1 MKAKYFY
8 LCAALFA
15 LNSCTNEIIE
25 DGFVDKSNTISFN
38 SSAPKTRAYES
49 GDVANTDKLKEG
61 NFGVVGYSNN
71 ALYLGATDKAAKQ
84 TYVGGNWGYANPGEI
99 RYWPNNNMDFYAYF
113 PFAESGDVFS
123 NDNNSGNVM
132 IITNNSGNQDVLF
145 ASALNQP
152 RVDRVDLKFH
162 HAFSKIGG
170 INIQIQNKDVTVEVK
185 KVELINTSTKGQ
197 VLVDVN
203 GNASYG
209 TGTEPR
215 AKEMTSAVTITKAN
229 TYDKQ
234 DIEGNPAPTYATLVN
249 NNDNAYIFA
258 TNGSVA
264 NFVTGTNTALWN
276 GTKNALTEGKTL
288 ETLGQ
293 VCLKLTCKVS
303 TPSSITGGKY
313 YHVGDAGDDAYG
325 AMYIPISVSNI
336 TSINP
341 DTANKI
347 ALLAGKR
354 YFYNIIMKD
363 NVGFDKNGDAIL
375 LPILFKSTSVD
386 NWDDVIVTI
395 TL

>member
-38 SSAPKTRAYES
+38 SSTPKTRAYVS
-49 GDVANTDKLKEG
+49 GDVANTTTLQEG
-61 NFGVVGYSNN
+61 NFGVVGYSNH
-71 ALYLGATDKAAKQ
+71 ALYLGTTSKAAEQ
-84 TYVGGNWGYANPGEI
+84 TYADGNWKYANADEI

-113 PFAESGDVFS
+113 PFAATGDVFA

-132 IITNNSGNQDVLF
+132 TITNNSGNQDVLF
-145 ASALNQP
+145 ASALDQA

-162 HAFSKIGG
+162 HAFAKIGG
-170 INIQIQNKDVTVEVK
+170 INIQIQNKDVTVEVN

-203 GNASYG
+203 GKARYG
-209 TGTEPR
+209 TSTEPR
-215 AKEMTSAVTITKAN
+215 AKEMTTPVTITKGN
-229 TYDKQ
+229 TYNVS
-234 DIEGNPAPTYATLVN
+234 ETTYKKLVN

-258 TNGSVA
+258 TNGTET
-264 NFVTGTNTALWN
+264 NFVRGTNTTLWD
-276 GTKNALTEGKTL
+276 GTNTWKGTSTL
-288 ETLGQ
+288 ETLGE

-303 TPSSITGGKY
+303 TPSTAGEY
-313 YHVGDAGDDAYG
+313 YHVGAADSYG
-325 AMYIPISVSNI
+325 VMYIPISGSNI
-336 TSINP
+336 TNIDPS
-341 DTANKI
+341 DANKT

-354 YFYNIIMKD
+354 YTYNIIMKD
-363 NVGFDKNGDAIL
+363 NVGFDVNGDAIL

-386 NWDDVIVTI
+386 SWEDVTVTI

>member
-1 MKAKYFY
+1 MKVKYFY

-38 SSAPKTRAYES
+38 SSTPKSRAYTS
-49 GDVANTDKLKEG
+49 GDVANTTTLQEG

-71 ALYLGATDKAAKQ
+71 ALYLGTTSKAAEQ
-84 TYVGGNWGYANPGEI
+84 TYVSDNWNYANAGEI

-113 PFAESGDVFS
+113 PFAATGDEFS
-123 NDNNSGNVM
+123 AVNNSGNVM
-132 IITNNSGNQDVLF
+132 TITNNTGNQDVLF
-145 ASALNQP
+145 ASALNQA
-152 RVDRVDLKFH
+152 RVDRVDLQFH

-170 INIQIQNKDVTVEVK
+170 INIQIKNKDLTVEVK

-197 VLVDVN
+197 VLVDKD
-203 GNASYG
+203 GKASYG
-209 TGTEPR
+209 TGTEHR
-215 AKEMTSAVTITKAN
+215 AKDMSSAVTITKAN
-229 TYDKQ
+229 TFDAS
-234 DIEGNPAPTYATLVN
+234 ETYATLVD

-258 TNGSVA
+258 TNGTET
-264 NFVTGTNTALWN
+264 NFVSGTNTALWD
-276 GTKNALTEGKTL
+276 GTKTALTGSTTL
-288 ETLGQ
+288 ENLGQ

-303 TPSSITGGKY
+303 TPSSIAGGKY
-313 YHVGDAGDDAYG
+313 YHVGGAGPDAYG
-325 AMYIPISVSNI
+325 VMYIPISGSKI

-341 DTANKI
+341 IDANKT

-354 YFYNIIMKD
+354 YTYNIIMEN
-363 NVGFDKNGDAIL
+363 NVGFDEKGEAIL

-386 NWDDVIVTI
+386 GWEDVTVTI

>member
-1 MKAKYFY
+1 MKGKYFY

-15 LNSCTNEIIE
+15 LNSCTNEINE

-38 SSAPKTRAYES
+38 SSTPKTRAYVS
-49 GDVANTDKLKEG
+49 GDVANTTTLQEG

-71 ALYLGATDKAAKQ
+71 ALYLGTTSKAAEQ
-84 TYVGGNWGYANPGEI
+84 TYVSGNWNYANAGEI

-113 PFAESGDVFS
+113 PFAATGDVFA

-132 IITNNSGNQDVLF
+132 TITNNSGNQDVLF
-145 ASALNQP
+145 ASALDQA

-162 HAFSKIGG
+162 HAFAKIGG
-170 INIQIQNKDVTVEVK
+170 INIQIQNKDVTVEVN

-203 GNASYG
+203 GKARYG
-209 TGTEPR
+209 TSTEPR
-215 AKEMTSAVTITKAN
+215 AKEMTTPVTITKGN
-229 TYDKQ
+229 TYNVS
-234 DIEGNPAPTYATLVN
+234 ETTYKKLVN

-258 TNGSVA
+258 TNGTET
-264 NFVTGTNTALWN
+264 NFVRGTNTTLWD
-276 GTKNALTEGKTL
+276 GTNTWKGTSTL
-288 ETLGQ
+288 ETLGE

-303 TPSSITGGKY
+303 TPSTAGEY
-313 YHVGDAGDDAYG
+313 YHVGAADSYG
-325 AMYIPISVSNI
+325 VMYIPISGSNI
-336 TSINP
+336 TNIDPS
-341 DTANKI
+341 DANKT

-354 YFYNIIMKD
+354 YTYNIIMKD
-363 NVGFDKNGDAIL
+363 NVGFDVNGDAIL

-386 NWDDVIVTI
+386 SWEDVTVTI

>member
-1 MKAKYFY
+1 MKGKYFY

-15 LNSCTNEIIE
+15 LNSCTNEINE
-25 DGFVDKSNTISFN
+25 DGFIDKSNAISFN
-38 SSAPKTRAYES
+38 SYTSKTRAYTK
-49 GDVANTDKLKEG
+49 GDVENVTTLQEG
-61 NFGVVGYSNN
+61 EFGVVGYSNH
-71 ALYLGATDKAAKQ
+71 ALYLGTTSKAAEQ
-84 TYVGGNWGYANPGEI
+84 TYADGNWKYANADEI

-113 PFAESGDVFS
+113 PFAETGDVFS

-132 IITNNSGNQDVLF
+132 TITNNSGNQDVLF
-145 ASALNQP
+145 ASALNQA

-185 KVELINTSTKGQ
+185 KVELINTFTQGQ

-203 GNASYG
+203 GKASYG
-209 TGTEPR
+209 TKTEHR
-215 AKEMTSAVTITKAN
+215 AKEMNSPVTITKAN
-229 TYDKQ
+229 TYGD
-234 DIEGNPAPTYATLVN
+234 GNNPTYAKLVEN
-249 NNDNAYIFA
+249 TDNGYIFA

-264 NFVTGTNTALWN
+264 NYVTGTNTALWDGKN
-276 GTKNALTEGKTL
+276 TWKGTSTL

-303 TPSSITGGKY
+303 TPSSIAEGKY
-313 YHVGDAGDDAYG
+313 YHVGAADSYG
-325 AMYIPISVSNI
+325 VMYIPISGSNI

-341 DTANKI
+341 TDANKI

-354 YFYNIIMKD
+354 YTYNIIMEN
-363 NVGFDKNGDAIL
+363 NVGFDENGEAIL
-375 LPILFKSTSVD
+375 LPILFKSTTVD
-386 NWDDVIVTI
+386 SWDDVTVTI

>member
-38 SSAPKTRAYES
+38 SSTPKSRAYTS
-49 GDVANTDKLKEG
+49 GDVTNTADLQEG
-61 NFGVVGYSNN
+61 EFGVVGYSNN
-71 ALYLGATDKAAKQ
+71 KLYLGTISKAAEQK
-84 TYVGGNWGYANPGEI
+84 YDGNWGYADPDET

-113 PFAESGDVFS
+113 PFAAAGDEFS
-123 NDNNSGNVM
+123 ATNNSGNVM
-132 IITNNSGNQDVLF
+132 TITNNSGNQDVLF
-145 ASALNQP
+145 ASALDQA

-162 HAFSKIGG
+162 HAFSKIKG

-203 GNASYG
+203 GKASYG
-209 TGTEPR
+209 TRTEHR
-215 AKEMTSAVTITKAN
+215 AKDISPVTITMAN
-229 TYDKQ
+229 TYGD
-234 DIEGNPAPTYATLVN
+234 GTNPTYATLVN
-249 NNDNAYIFA
+249 NDDNAYIFA
-258 TNGSVA
+258 TNGTET
-264 NFVTGTNTALWN
+264 NFVSGTNTALWD
-276 GTKNALTEGKTL
+276 GTNPWKGTKTL
-288 ETLGQ
+288 ENLGE

-303 TPSSITGGKY
+303 TPSTAGEY
-313 YHVGDAGDDAYG
+313 YHVGAADSYG
-325 AMYIPISVSNI
+325 VMYIPISGSKI
-336 TSINP
+336 TSIDP
-341 DTANKI
+341 SGADKT

-354 YFYNIIMKD
+354 YIYNIILKD
-363 NVGFDKNGDAIL
+363 NVGFDVNGDAIL

-386 NWDDVIVTI
+386 SWEDVTVTI

>member
-1 MKAKYFY
+1 MKGKYFY

-15 LNSCTNEIIE
+15 LNSCTNEINE

-38 SSAPKTRAYES
+38 SSTPKTRAYES
-49 GDVANTDKLKEG
+49 GDVGSTDKLQGGE
-61 NFGVVGYSNN
+61 FGVVGYSNK
-71 ALYLGATDKAAKQ
+71 ALYLGATGKAAKQ
-84 TYVGGNWGYANPGEI
+84 TYVDGNWNYANPSEI

-113 PFAESGDVFS
+113 PFAENGDVFS

-132 IITNNSGNQDVLF
+132 IITNNTGNQDVLF
-145 ASALNQP
+145 ASALDQA

-162 HAFSKIGG
+162 HAFSKIEG

-185 KVELINTSTKGQ
+185 RVELINTSTKGQ
-197 VLVDVN
+197 VLVNVN

-209 TGTEPR
+209 TSTEPR
-215 AKEMTSAVTITKAN
+215 AKEMTSPVTITKGN
-229 TYDKQ
+229 TYNVS
-234 DIEGNPAPTYATLVN
+234 ETTYKKLVG

-264 NFVTGTNTALWN
+264 NFVTGTNTALWD
-276 GTKNALTEGKTL
+276 GTNTWKGTKTL
-288 ETLGQ
+288 ESLGQ

-313 YHVGDAGDDAYG
+313 YHVGGAGADAYG

-354 YFYNIIMKD
+354 YTYNIIMKD
-363 NVGFDKNGDAIL
+363 NVGFDENGDAIL
-375 LPILFKSTSVD
+375 LPILFKTTTMD
-386 NWDDVIVTI
+386 NWDDVTVTI

>member
-38 SSAPKTRAYES
+38 SSTPKTRAYVS
-49 GDVANTDKLKEG
+49 GDVANTTTLQEG

-71 ALYLGATDKAAKQ
+71 ALYLGTTSKAAEQ
-84 TYVGGNWGYANPGEI
+84 TYVSGNWNYANADEI

-113 PFAESGDVFS
+113 PFAATGDVFA

-132 IITNNSGNQDVLF
+132 TITNNSGNQDVLF
-145 ASALNQP
+145 ASALDQA

-162 HAFSKIGG
+162 HAFAKIGG
-170 INIQIQNKDVTVEVK
+170 INIQIQNKDVTVEVN

-203 GNASYG
+203 GKARYG
-209 TGTEPR
+209 TSTEPR
-215 AKEMTSAVTITKAN
+215 AKEMTTPVTITKGN
-229 TYDKQ
+229 TYNVS
-234 DIEGNPAPTYATLVN
+234 ETTYKKLVN

-258 TNGSVA
+258 TNGTET
-264 NFVTGTNTALWN
+264 NFVRGTNTTLWD
-276 GTKNALTEGKTL
+276 GTNTWKGTSTL
-288 ETLGQ
+288 ETLGE

-303 TPSSITGGKY
+303 TPSTAGEY
-313 YHVGDAGDDAYG
+313 YHVGAADSYG
-325 AMYIPISVSNI
+325 VMYIPISGSNI
-336 TSINP
+336 TNIDPS
-341 DTANKI
+341 DANKT

-354 YFYNIIMKD
+354 YTYNIIMKD
-363 NVGFDKNGDAIL
+363 NVGFDVNGDAIL

-386 NWDDVIVTI
+386 SWEDVTVTI

>member
-1 MKAKYFY
+1 MKGKYFY

-25 DGFVDKSNTISFN
+25 EGFLDKSNTISFN
-38 SSAPKTRAYES
+38 SSTPKSRAYTS
-49 GDVANTDKLKEG
+49 GDVANTTTLQEG
-61 NFGVVGYSNN
+61 EFGVVGYSKH
-71 ALYLGATDKAAKQ
+71 ALYLGATTKAAKQ

-145 ASALNQP
+145 SSALNQP

-185 KVELINTSTKGQ
+185 RVELINTFTKGQ
-197 VLVDVN
+197 VLVNVN

-209 TGTEPR
+209 TSTEPR
-215 AKEMTSAVTITKAN
+215 AKEMTSPVTITKGN
-229 TYDKQ
+229 TYDVS
-234 DIEGNPAPTYATLVN
+234 ETTYKKLVN

-276 GTKNALTEGKTL
+276 GTKTALTGSTTL
-288 ETLGQ
+288 ENLGQ

-303 TPSSITGGKY
+303 TPSSIAGGKY
-313 YHVGDAGDDAYG
+313 YHVGGAGDDAYG
-325 AMYIPISVSNI
+325 VMYIPITGSKL

-341 DTANKI
+341 YDANKI

-363 NVGFDKNGDAIL
+363 NVGFDVNGDAIL
-375 LPILFKSTSVD
+375 LPILFKTTTMD
-386 NWDDVIVTI
+386 NWENVTVTI